1 MTLRTPGARVTS
13 RRASLERPKRQA
25 DQEATMA
32 LPGRD
37 KTFAFESCR
46 DMLDKLEREI
56 DRYARVDG
64 KDVEA
69 MKDLA
74 FNIAV
79 TAWHLCDWAYMDLKP
94 EQRDS
99 LHIHS
104 LGEMH
109 ERAFTCRAL
118 YVFRQVATASKHWA
132 VTKR

>member
-1 MTLRTPGARVTS
+1 
-13 RRASLERPKRQA
+13 
-25 DQEATMA
+25 MA

-46 DMLDKLEREI
+46 DMLNKLEREI
-56 DRYARVDG
+56 DRYTRVDG
-64 KDVEA
+64 KDVDA

-79 TAWHLCDWAYMDLKP
+79 TAWHLCDWAFMDLKP

-99 LHIHS
+99 LNIHS
-104 LGEMH
+104 LGDMH

-118 YVFRQVATASKHWA
+118 RVFLPSIGR
-132 VTKR
+132 